1 MKILIICGEVLVIVF
16 VVVLEPTVLLIVVVL
31 LVTLLL
37 LLFSLI
43 AFNFNENKKKFCYF
57 LTTIINI

>member
-43 AFNFNENKKKFCYF
+43 AFNFNENKKNICYF
-57 LTTIINI
+57 STTIINI